1 LQIRTICALAMLVA
15 LAASPV
21 VAQVADTGQIDAY
34 LKAITQ
40 TDTSSRLAGLER
52 FASAAPGSSLKVDAL
67 EWIVWDEK
75 QTHNDSA
82 AANWAQKLLAS
93 DPDNALGLA
102 IALQSEQP
110 SSPVKVERHG
120 AKTQTSVYEQTATR
134 GLASMA
140 RLRRP
145 EGMSYDEFTR
155 LRQQVS
161 GMLNAAAGHAAL
173 ERKDY
178 LRARALLGEAVKSS
192 PNDAR
197 LVYEFALADLSG
209 DKPDRQQGYWMLAR
223 AVNLSGGAAA
233 ARNIEEFGRKKYK
246 EDGGSD
252 RDWEQYLAVT
262 ATPGANAV
270 MASAPPDT
278 RAQAAASTKTRG
290 KNVSAI
296 KTGKAKDKTEVT
308 KNRTPARNSKGG
320 WAGEPEPPAESTAAA
335 NSLPPI
341 SEGSTGATAR
351 TGPPVSLGILLE
363 TSMAGKGTRSAIVH
377 SLTDLV
383 RRLGPEDEAFILSFS
398 HDLVFEEDLTGNA
411 DRLEHALDNIR
422 PNSGTALLDAAG
434 FAAGHLRRIA
444 KNDSRVLLV
453 ISDGKNANSRI
464 PALVSSS
471 EIRASGVKIYCIGV
485 DVSGTDGMYRLQG
498 LASATGGA
506 AAFITAPGQFRAAAQ
521 QLAGHMG
528 IRFDY

>member
-1 LQIRTICALAMLVA
+1 
-15 LAASPV
+15 
-21 VAQVADTGQIDAY
+21 
-34 LKAITQ
+34 
-40 TDTSSRLAGLER
+40 
-52 FASAAPGSSLKVDAL
+52 
-67 EWIVWDEK
+67 
-75 QTHNDSA
+75 
-82 AANWAQKLLAS
+82 
-93 DPDNALGLA
+93 
-102 IALQSEQP
+102 
-110 SSPVKVERHG
+110 
-120 AKTQTSVYEQTATR
+120 
-134 GLASMA
+134 
-140 RLRRP
+140 
-145 EGMSYDEFTR
+145 
-155 LRQQVS
+155 
-161 GMLNAAAGHAAL
+161 
-173 ERKDY
+173 
-178 LRARALLGEAVKSS
+178 
-192 PNDAR
+192 
-197 LVYEFALADLSG
+197 
-209 DKPDRQQGYWMLAR
+209 
-223 AVNLSGGAAA
+223 VNLSGGAAA

-262 ATPGANAV
+262 GAPGANAA
-270 MASAPPDT
+270 MASAPST
-278 RAQAAASTKTRG
+278 ARTQAAAATKSRS
-290 KNVSAI
+290 KNVSAT
-296 KTGKAKDKTEVT
+296 KTGKAKDKTAVA

-320 WAGEPEPPAESTAAA
+320 WTGEPEPPAESTAAA

-341 SEGSTGATAR
+341 SEGATEATAR

-363 TSMAGKGTRSAIVH
+363 TSMTGKGTRSAIVH

-411 DRLEHALDNIR
+411 DRLEHALDKIK
-422 PNSGTALLDAAG
+422 PDSGTALLDAAG

-464 PALVSSS
+464 PALASSS